1 MNIGRHSLFRVAAP
15 FLHNLRRS
23 SLFPPRTDVMLPPKT
38 FQDSVALVTGG
49 GTGLGKAMSTTL
61 STLGATVAIMSRKL
75 DVLEKTAEEISSKTG
90 NKVYPFQVD
99 VRDPKAIASAVDRLV
114 DAVGL
119 PSVVINNAAGNFVSP
134 TERLSPNAVKTVLEI
149 VLHGTAYVTLDVGK
163 RLIKAGQGA
172 SFLSII
178 ATYTTSGSG
187 FVVPS
192 AAGKAGVE
200 ALTKSLASEW
210 GRYGMRFN
218 CIAPGPIITKGA
230 FSRLDPTGELRERF
244 KGRIPVGRFGDTAEI
259 ANLASYL
266 VSDYANWLTGH
277 TVVLDGGELAYS
289 SGEFNAMTEVPEE
302 KWDALETMIRQV
314 KGS

>member
-1 MNIGRHSLFRVAAP
+1 MNTGRHSLFRVAAP

-61 STLGATVAIMSRKL
+61 STLGATVAIMSRQGLAKAESTCACVSFRKL

-90 NKVYPFQVD
+90 NKVEIFIALNKFQNTCLLLQVYPFQVD

-163 RLIKAGQGA
+163 RLIKAGQGN
-172 SFLSII
+172 FN
-178 ATYTTSGSG
+178 TST
-187 FVVPS
+187 F
-192 AAGKAGVE
+192 
-200 ALTKSLASEW
+200 
-210 GRYGMRFN
+210 
-218 CIAPGPIITKGA
+218 
-230 FSRLDPTGELRERF
+230 RL
-244 KGRIPVGRFGDTAEI
+244 
-259 ANLASYL
+259 
-266 VSDYANWLTGH
+266 
-277 TVVLDGGELAYS
+277 
-289 SGEFNAMTEVPEE
+289 
-302 KWDALETMIRQV
+302 
-314 KGS
+314 